1 VKANRENGVTLNAQ
15 HMTFD
20 DNELR
25 WVPQSDGKLDA
36 ITLQPVAAGKSCSLP
51 TLSVAGK
58 TMPLSHVRAVTRL
71 GPSFLL
77 LDVAD
82 LGNVGLKGDSDV
94 STEKFFQQL
103 SKLKADYE
111 RFETFDQTSVQSYF
125 QYYAKLANQQNM
137 LQDSVRT
144 STYRQAIVEN
154 TTDFN
159 GAAVMD
165 IGAGS
170 GILSFFAAQAGASVV
185 YAVEASSMAETVR
198 VLADGNRQNL
208 GQARIEVVNKP
219 VEKVREEV
227 PDKVDVLVSE
237 PIGMFLF
244 NERMIESYLCARDR
258 FLKPGGKMFP
268 NIGDLCIAPFSD
280 AILHWELQ
288 NKNVFWKDT
297 NFYGLD
303 LSSVAERCTSEHFGQ
318 PVVDYVNP
326 EHLVANYV
334 STRFDFATASIESL
348 REIHI
353 PFSFDINQ
361 PCLVH
366 GLAGWFDAHFEGSD
380 RTVILSTAPGF
391 PGTHWYQIRFLL
403 ETPVAVNAGQKL
415 EGWLDMKAN
424 HLQSYYVKV
433 HMQISGTSV
442 VVETPDIDLKD
453 PEYRFFT
460 SQNTYVPPGT
470 ASAFNSQQSGQQ
482 AADGSAC
489 GWQAQQAAA
498 TVQAQLGGSWQ
509 GASGGLAGN
518 RSAAKRPEPAHPPRP
533 AANIRCS
540 RSRSAHRR
548 VQ

>member
-1 VKANRENGVTLNAQ
+1 MNAQ
-15 HMTFD
+15 RMTFNHD
-20 DNELR
+20 ELR
-25 WVPQSDGKLDA
+25 WVPHGDGKFDA
-36 ITLQPVAAGKSCSLP
+36 ITLLPVAAGKSCSLP
-51 TLSVAGK
+51 TLSLDGK
-58 TMPLSHVRAVTRL
+58 TMPLSHVRTVTQL

-77 LDVAD
+77 LDIAD
-82 LGNVGLKGDSDV
+82 LGNVGLKGDSEI
-94 STEKFFQQL
+94 STEKFFKRL
-103 SKLKADYE
+103 SKMKADYE

-154 TTDFN
+154 TTDFY
-159 GAAVMD
+159 GASVMD

-198 VLADGNRQNL
+198 VLAEANRQNL
-208 GQARIEVVNKP
+208 RHARIEVVNKP

-227 PDKVDVLVSE
+227 PDKVDALVSE

-280 AILHWELQ
+280 AVLHWEMQ
-288 NKNVFWKDT
+288 NKNAFWKDT

-303 LSSVAERCTSEHFGQ
+303 LSSVAERCTAEHFKQ

-334 STRFDFATASIESL
+334 SMRFDFATASIESL

-380 RTVILSTAPGF
+380 KTVILSTAPGY

-403 ETPVAVNAGQKL
+403 ETPIAVNAGQKL
-415 EGWLDMKAN
+415 EGWLDMRAN

-433 HMQISGTSV
+433 RMQIGGTSV

-470 ASAFNSQQSGQQ
+470 ASAFNSQQSSQQAGDASAWQGQQ
-482 AADGSAC
+482 AVATAQA
-489 GWQAQQAAA
+489 WQAQS
-498 TVQAQLGGSWQ
+498 GGSWQ

-518 RSAAKRPEPAHPPRP
+518 RGAAKRPEAAHPPRP
-533 AANIRCS
+533 AADIRCS